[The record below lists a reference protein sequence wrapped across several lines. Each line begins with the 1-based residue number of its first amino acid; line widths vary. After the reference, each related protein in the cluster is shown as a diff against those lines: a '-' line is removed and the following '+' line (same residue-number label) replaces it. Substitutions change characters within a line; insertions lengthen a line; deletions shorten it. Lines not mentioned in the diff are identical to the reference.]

1 MSPAIFFKA
10 IGFDVQG
17 GKGTLK
23 IGEVGYAELEPYLG
37 ATGATTTLT
46 DTIFSTV
53 PGAPVFVGKS
63 PRYRSKNKALGI
75 DVDLQGHNALQS
87 VFRFDG

>member
-1 MSPAIFFKA
+1 M
-10 IGFDVQG
+10 
-17 GKGTLK
+17 GKLARPSTAG
-23 IGEVGYAELEPYLG
+23 VPP
-37 ATGATTTLT
+37 
-46 DTIFSTV
+46 DSTV

-87 VFRFDG
+87 TFRFDA